1 MDKNLLQLYAVTDRQ
16 WLKEGERLADVV
28 EAAVRGG
35 ATLIQ
40 LREKSMDDEEFI
52 REAIEIKKVTDAYG
66 IPLII
71 NDNLKVC
78 QACGAAGVHVGQED
92 LCAEKARALLGPDKI
107 IGVTAKTV
115 AQAREAVRQGAD
127 YLGSGAMFGSTT
139 KTEARPMTLE
149 QFKEIRQAVS
159 IPIVLIGGIDA
170 ENIGE
175 LKGSGAQ
182 GAAVVSGIFAQP
194 DVEEAARELKK
205 LSLEVFPEEM
215 D

>member
-40 LREKSMDDEEFI
+40 LREKSMDDEAFI

-78 QACGAAGVHVGQED
+78 QACGAAGVHGRTGR
-92 LCAEKARALLGPDKI
+92 L
-107 IGVTAKTV
+107 
-115 AQAREAVRQGAD
+115 VR
-127 YLGSGAMFGSTT
+127 
-139 KTEARPMTLE
+139 
-149 QFKEIRQAVS
+149 
-159 IPIVLIGGIDA
+159 
-170 ENIGE
+170 
-175 LKGSGAQ
+175 
-182 GAAVVSGIFAQP
+182 
-194 DVEEAARELKK
+194 
-205 LSLEVFPEEM
+205 
-215 D
+215 